1 MQDAV
6 PKPRL
11 RTRSGA
17 TEDNPL
23 LPQPAAD
30 KPAGCAV
37 PLIFEVSEG
46 QRKKELAL
54 GISVRTSVGDSE
66 EFESDTLE
74 FMPGSQVRC
83 YLNRLIGLSNDPG
96 RPRLS
101 LNAFTYTFTHLGQHH
116 HSDRGVRR
124 RAAGGHRPHRGE
136 PDGDG
141 PDAVD

>member
-1 MQDAV
+1 MSHQHASPRTPFPTQHYVKAVVEPTQDAV

-74 FMPGSQVRC
+74 FMPGSQVR
-83 YLNRLIGLSNDPG
+83 GLFESID
-96 RPRLS
+96 
-101 LNAFTYTFTHLGQHH
+101 
-116 HSDRGVRR
+116 
-124 RAAGGHRPHRGE
+124 
-136 PDGDG
+136 
-141 PDAVD
+141 